1 MRDLT
6 EINLLSI
13 IINISSKKEMK
24 WMMQKANTDIS
35 QGEYARRTMFTILE
49 GSCQQQEATLSWI

>member
-49 GSCQQQEATLSWI
+49 G